1 MRTAREVFFLSIHIQ
16 KREKRSLISSL
27 VSRGDVM
34 FFWDLPANVETLV
47 GSFRVFGWDHTFQWF
62 GQAAEL

>member
-1 MRTAREVFFLSIHIQ
+1 MHEDCQGSLLPKYSYT
-16 KREKRSLISSL
+16 REKRSLIGSL

-34 FFWDLPANVETLV
+34 FFWHLPANVETLV